1 MENRPLYSAE
11 ITDIIGTPPRWIV
24 RAGGGLLLALLLGA
38 VAVAGGLRLPE
49 RHGYPVLLKGALAPY
64 YLRQTTSRLQP
75 ALVTGRVAQLGGY
88 LALAG
93 RGDTSGAVRAP
104 FAGTFFAAGL
114 AEAATQPGDTL
125 GLLVPLA
132 NTYRFSGRMAL
143 EQLAGLRRTGTFTI
157 EVPLAGHAD
166 QPLVL
171 HGQLGYLDPTMRGGV
186 ASYQGHLDSISNVA
200 LARQL
205 PAITQL
211 TGTLLTSSA
220 PQTVLHR
227 LLRAH

>member
-49 RHGYPVLLKGALAPY
+49 HHGYQVLLRGAVAPY
-64 YLRQTTSRLQP
+64 YLRQTAGRLQP
-75 ALVTGRVAQLGGY
+75 ALATGRVARQGRC
-88 LALAG
+88 LARAG
-93 RGDTSGAVRAP
+93 RADTTGAVRAP

-114 AEAATQPGDTL
+114 AEAATRPGDTL

-132 NTYRFSGRMAL
+132 NTFRFSGRMAL
-143 EQLAGLRRTGTFTI
+143 EQLAGLRQAGTLTI

-166 QPLVL
+166 RPLVL
-171 HGQLGYLDPTMRGGV
+171 HGQLSYLDPTVRGGL
-186 ASYQGHLDSISNVA
+186 ATYQGHLDSASNVA

-211 TGTLLTSSA
+211 TGTLLISST

-227 LLRAH
+227 LLRAN